1 MPARYTEPEP
11 EHDWWQMAVIVMF
24 ALMCLGMCSSCRTK
38 YIPYDVYHTEYI
50 TRTDTALRHDSIYL
64 HDSVMV
70 SMVGDTVQILKYRT
84 ALRYRDRYL
93 TRHDTIIIRDT
104 LPATSVQAARAA
116 LAQSAHDTNVGS
128 KTSEPWYTR
137 LLHWLTLILILAAM
151 CVLAVCSA
159 MMKKWH
165 DGK

>member
-1 MPARYTEPEP
+1 MTPQYTDNDPQN
-11 EHDWWQMAVIVMF
+11 DWWQIAVIIMF

-38 YIPYDVYHTEYI
+38 YIPYDVYHTEYV
-50 TRTDTALRHDSIYL
+50 TRRDTTLRHDSIYL

-70 SMVGDTVQILKYRT
+70 SRVGDTIQILKYRT

-93 TRHDTIIIRDT
+93 TRHDTVIIRDT
-104 LPATSVQAARAA
+104 LPSQSVQAAHAA
-116 LAQSAHDTNVGS
+116 LAQSAAATEAAQAV
-128 KTSEPWYTR
+128 PWYTR
-137 LLHWLTLILILAAM
+137 LARWLTLILILAAM

-165 DGK
+165 DGQ